1 MANEIVASKLKNEYG
16 KIRALLNTKE
26 KTDRF
31 YAAAVEIASDY
42 QLSQCNPDSVVKAC
56 LTVAMLDLNIDKVSS
71 EVYLVPFKTKKG
83 GKLAQLI
90 VSARGYKKIAARYG
104 IQIKEFAV
112 FDCDEFDYS
121 FDGWEE
127 KITYRPNFDERMD
140 DDPKWAKEHL
150 KCVFAV
156 AKLPNKE
163 TAVEVMS
170 RALIDKHRRAGQN
183 ADGDVWKQW
192 FIEMAL
198 KTVVKKL
205 AKKLPMGDGLMKA
218 VAAEVV
224 EETEYIEAKPVK
236 EPEVDLNKIQT
247 KSKEPEAIDATV
259 ETGTPKPATAT
270 DTKTG
275 GAPAS
280 SQKAARNEISA
291 AVAAKYPDFMQA
303 GLSRTDCNV
312 FVQHYGITA
321 DNIDSIMGD
330 PEGLN
335 RMVVE
340 YRAMIATP
348 EIPV

>member
-16 KIRALLNTKE
+16 KIKALLNTKE
-26 KTDRF
+26 KADRF
-31 YAAAVEIASDY
+31 YAAAIEVASDY

-104 IQIKEFAV
+104 IQIKEFPV
-112 FDCDEFDYS
+112 FDTDEFNYS

-156 AKLPNKE
+156 AKLPNGE

-170 RALIDKHRRAGQN
+170 RALIEKHRKAGQN
-183 ADGDVWKQW
+183 SDGEVWKQW

-224 EETEYIEAKPVK
+224 EETEYIEAKPAK

-247 KSKEPEAIDATV
+247 KAKEPGTIDATV
-259 ETGTPKPATAT
+259 ETETTKPTSATGTETAATPT
-270 DTKTG
+270 
-275 GAPAS
+275 S
-280 SQKAARNEISA
+280 SQKVARNEISA

-303 GLSRTDCNV
+303 GLSRSECNG
-312 FVQHYGITA
+312 FVQHYGITVE
-321 DNIDSIMGD
+321 NIDSIMAD
-330 PEGLN
+330 PEGLSQ
-335 RMVVE
+335 MVSE
-340 YRAMIATP
+340 YRAMASTP
-348 EIPV
+348 ELPI

>member
-16 KIRALLNTKE
+16 KIKALLNTKE

-42 QLSQCNPDSVVKAC
+42 QLSQCNPDSVVKSC

-127 KITYRPNFDERMD
+127 KIIYRPNFDDRMD

-156 AKLPNKE
+156 AKLPNEE

-183 ADGDVWKQW
+183 SDGDVWKQW

-224 EETEYIEAKPVK
+224 EETDYVEAKPVK

-247 KSKEPEAIDATV
+247 KPKETEAIDATV
-259 ETGTPKPATAT
+259 EAPKSTAATGA
-270 DTKTG
+270 KTG
-275 GAPAS
+275 VAPTS
-280 SQKAARNEISA
+280 SQKADRNGIST
-291 AVAAKYPDFMQA
+291 AVAAKYPDFIQA
-303 GLSRTDCNV
+303 GLSRTDCNG

-321 DNIDSIMGD
+321 ENIDSIMAD

-335 RMVVE
+335 QMVAE
-340 YRAMIATP
+340 YRAMVATP
-348 EIPV
+348 ELPI

>member
-16 KIRALLNTKE
+16 KIKALLSKKE
-26 KTDRF
+26 RADRF
-31 YAAAVEIASDY
+31 YAAAVEVASDY

-56 LTVAMLDLNIDKVSS
+56 LTVAMLDLNIDRVSS

-127 KITYRPNFDERMD
+127 KIAYRPNFDERMD

-156 AKLPNKE
+156 AKLPNGE

-170 RALIDKHRRAGQN
+170 RALIDKHRNAGQN

-224 EETEYIEAKPVK
+224 EETEYIEAKPAKV
-236 EPEVDLNKIQT
+236 PEVDLNKIQA
-247 KSKEPEAIDATV
+247 KPKEPETIDAMVEAEHTTAQGQDSSCTGSTV
-259 ETGTPKPATAT
+259 
-270 DTKTG
+270 
-275 GAPAS
+275 
-280 SQKAARNEISA
+280 AAR
-291 AVAAKYPDFMQA
+291 YPDLMQA
-303 GLSRTDCNV
+303 GLSENQCSG
-312 FVQHYGITA
+312 FVQHYRITA
-321 DNIDSIMGD
+321 ENIDSIMAD
-330 PEGLN
+330 LEGLKH
-335 RMVVE
+335 MVAE
-340 YRAMIATP
+340 YRAMAATP
-348 EIPV
+348 ELPI